1 MHPYKRSARV
11 KDLLREE
18 VADIIL
24 HKLKDPRLGFV
35 TVTDVQVSDDLRH
48 ARVYMTVY
56 EEEKKEASLKVLNS
70 SARFIRTELGRRVK
84 IKFIPD
90 LIFQFDDSVTYGAKI
105 DQILQDLTREK
116 DHDENEDNTV

>member
-11 KDLLREE
+11 KDLIREE
-18 VADIIL
+18 VADIIM

-35 TVTDVQVSDDLRH
+35 TVTDAQVSDDLRH
-48 ARVYMTVY
+48 ARIYMSVF

-70 SARFIRTELGRRVK
+70 SARFIRNELGKRIK

-90 LIFQFDDSVTYGAKI
+90 LTFKLDESITYGAKI
-105 DQILQDLTREK
+105 DQLLEDIKPGRDSSEN
-116 DHDENEDNTV
+116 DESPV

>member
-11 KDLLREE
+11 KDLIREE
-18 VADIIL
+18 VADIIM

-35 TVTDVQVSDDLRH
+35 TVTDAQVSDDLRH
-48 ARVYMTVY
+48 ARIYMSVF

-70 SARFIRTELGRRVK
+70 SARFIRNELGKRIK

-90 LIFQFDDSVTYGAKI
+90 LTFKLDESITYGAKI
-105 DQILQDLTREK
+105 DQLLEDIKPGK
-116 DHDENEDNTV
+116 DSSENDESPA

>member
-11 KDLLREE
+11 KDLIREE
-18 VADIIL
+18 VADIIM

-35 TVTDVQVSDDLRH
+35 TVTDAQVSDDLRH
-48 ARVYMTVY
+48 ARIYMSVF

-70 SARFIRTELGRRVK
+70 SARFIRNELGKRIK

-90 LIFQFDDSVTYGAKI
+90 LTFKLDESITYGAKI
-105 DQILQDLTREK
+105 DQLLEDVKPEEGSSEN
-116 DHDENEDNTV
+116 DESPA